1 MLCGKFRQL
10 VFFCK
15 CTVLGLQVKYQMLI
29 SAPCRHLDGNHKLIQ
44 PYRFVIHGCIDGY
57 SRMIVFLR
65 ASTNNRATTVLSNFQ
80 NAVQQYNLPSRVR
93 SDLGLENIEVARLML
108 QERGINRGSHIAGKS
123 VHNQRIERLWR
134 DVNRIICSR
143 FLNIFLFL
151 EQRGLFDASN
161 EIHMYCLHLVYVK
174 LINKAL
180 DEFVGQWNN
189 HPVSTEC
196 NFSPNQLWVR
206 GMLELR
212 NSGYSAVSSVVEGQN
227 TVSDIEQYGIDED
240 EVLHN
245 EQEDYAVV
253 VPETRVPLSEVQT
266 QLVSEACEHV
276 QESSQDENGIETYQ
290 IILNMVHALLTW
302 GQPCSN

>member
-1 MLCGKFRQL
+1 
-10 VFFCK
+10 
-15 CTVLGLQVKYQMLI
+15 
-29 SAPCRHLDGNHKLIQ
+29 
-44 PYRFVIHGCIDGY
+44 
-57 SRMIVFLR
+57 MIAFLR
-65 ASTNNRATTVLSNFQ
+65 MSTNNRATTVLNHFQ

-108 QERGINRGSHIAGKS
+108 HERGINRGSHIAGKS

-134 DVNRIICSR
+134 DINRVICSR

-161 EIHMYCLHLVYVK
+161 EIHLYCLHLVYVK

-180 DEFVGQWNN
+180 DEFVGQLNN

-196 NFSPNQLWVR
+196 NFSPHQLWVR

-212 NSGYSAVSSVVEGQN
+212 NSGYSAVCSVVEGQI
-227 TVSDIEQYGIDED
+227 TDIEQYGIDEG
-240 EVLHN
+240 EVLHD

-253 VPETRVPLSEVQT
+253 VPETRVPLSEVKIQ
-266 QLVSEACEHV
+266 QLSEAYEYI
-276 QESSQDENGIETYQ
+276 QESFQDENGIETYQ
-290 IILNMVHALLTW
+290 IILNMIHAFLVNL
-302 GQPCSN
+302 GAVMP

>member
-1 MLCGKFRQL
+1 M
-10 VFFCK
+10 
-15 CTVLGLQVKYQMLI
+15 
-29 SAPCRHLDGNHKLIQ
+29 
-44 PYRFVIHGCIDGY
+44 IHGCIDGY

-65 ASTNNRATTVLSNFQ
+65 ASTNNRATTVLNNFQ

-134 DVNRIICSR
+134 DVNCIICSR

-161 EIHMYCLHLVYVK
+161 EIHLYCLHLVYVK

-180 DEFVGQWNN
+180 DEFVSQWNN

-196 NFSPNQLWVR
+196 NFSPNQLWVQ

-212 NSGYSAVSSVVEGQN
+212 NSGYSAVSSVVEGQI

-253 VPETRVPLSEVQT
+253 VPETRLPLSEVQT
-266 QLVSEACEHV
+266 QQLSEACEYV
-276 QESSQDENGIETYQ
+276 QRSLQDENGIETYQ
-290 IILNMVHALLTW
+290 VILNMVPALSINL
-302 GQPCSN
+302 GAAMQ

>member
-1 MLCGKFRQL
+1 M
-10 VFFCK
+10 
-15 CTVLGLQVKYQMLI
+15 
-29 SAPCRHLDGNHKLIQ
+29 
-44 PYRFVIHGCIDGY
+44 IHGCIDGY

-65 ASTNNRATTVLSNFQ
+65 ASTNNRATTVLNNFQ

-151 EQRGLFDASN
+151 EQRGLFDTSN
-161 EIHMYCLHLVYVK
+161 EIHLYCLHLVYVK
-174 LINKAL
+174 LINEAL

-212 NSGYSAVSSVVEGQN
+212 NSGYSAVSSVVEGQI

-253 VPETRVPLSEVQT
+253 VPETRLPLSEVQT
-266 QLVSEACEHV
+266 QQLSEACEYV
-276 QESSQDENGIETYQ
+276 QGSLQDENGIETYQ
-290 IILNMVHALLTW
+290 VILNMVPALSVNL
-302 GQPCSN
+302 GAAMQ